1 MDNLTASQRSKAMK
15 AVKSK
20 DTTVELAVRR
30 LCCELGEPG
39 YRLHRGDVPGS
50 PDIAYLGRRLAVFV
64 HGCFWHGHT
73 CKAGAKV
80 AQTNASYWRQK
91 IDRNMARD
99 FRNLNALTEQGWQ
112 TLVLWEC
119 EVKNIDLAKQKL
131 ARFLRRR

>member
-1 MDNLTASQRSKAMK
+1 MK

-20 DTTVELAVRR
+20 GTTGELAVRR
-30 LCCELGEPG
+30 LCRELGEPG
-39 YRLHRGDVPGS
+39 YRLHRRDVPGS
-50 PDIAYLGRRLAVFV
+50 PDIAYLGRHLAVFV

-99 FRNLNALTEQGWQ
+99 RRNLDALAEQGWRS
-112 TLVLWEC
+112 LVLWEC
-119 EVKNIDLAKQKL
+119 EIKDVDFTKRAL